1 MQNWECHVMNNYQ
14 TEQLKQSIIARAHEL
29 GMDPNQRPTCSPG
42 IKALAQMYQIVVR
55 YPHLLLTFANDLLV
69 HDFGLLTSIHA
80 PSRFVWTIRPS
91 GTNLFYP
98 APESGSQFLFHMR
111 TEPASLAY
119 TFDSENLELVHN
131 LDYAARFLTETQD
144 SLPA

>member
-1 MQNWECHVMNNYQ
+1 MNNHQ
-14 TEQLKQSIIARAHEL
+14 TQQLKHSIITRAYEL
-29 GMDPNQRPTCSPG
+29 GMDPNQRQTCSPG

-55 YPHLLLTFANDLLV
+55 HPHLLLTFANDLLV
-69 HDFGLLTSIHA
+69 HDFGLLTSVHA

-131 LDYAARFLTETQD
+131 LDYAARFLTEIQD

>member
-1 MQNWECHVMNNYQ
+1 MDKHQ
-14 TEQLKQSIIARAHEL
+14 TEQFKQALITRALEL
-29 GMDPNQRPTCSPG
+29 GMDPHQANTCAPG

-55 YPHLLLTFANDLLV
+55 YPHLLQIFADDLLV
-69 HDFGLLTSIHA
+69 HDFGLLTSPHA

-98 APESGSQFLFHMR
+98 DVDSGTEFLLHMR

-119 TFDSENLELVHN
+119 TFDSEHLELVHN
-131 LDYAARFLTETQD
+131 LDYAARFLTESED
-144 SLPA
+144 SLAA

>member
-1 MQNWECHVMNNYQ
+1 MDSANTDH
-14 TEQLKQSIIARAHEL
+14 LKHAIINRAREL
-29 GMDPNQRPTCSPG
+29 GMDPNQPHTCSPG

-55 YPHLLLTFANDLLV
+55 YPHLLLTFADDLLV
-69 HDFGLLTSIHA
+69 HDFGLLTSVHA
-80 PSRFVWTIRPS
+80 PARFVWTIRPS

-98 APESGSQFLFHMR
+98 DPESGAEFLRHMR
-111 TEPASLAY
+111 SEPASVAY

-144 SLPA
+144 SLAA